1 MALTRLEQSF
11 CLEYTKDYNPVQ
23 AYIRAS
29 NEEDPKTSYNESRRL
44 LQQNKILRRIFE
56 IEWENRGIEGRI
68 SREAIIEELKKVA
81 FSDIKTFIDVD
92 DEGEVT
98 LKNLDDLP
106 EGASRAISK
115 IEVHSGR
122 GKQTV
127 KLELSDRETCLF
139 KLGEYLGLNN
149 DLNSALTTLERYD
162 YSIVKVPGGFQVRDL
177 RYEDESF
184 FDDL

>member
-1 MALTRLEQSF
+1 MALNKIEQNF
-11 CLEYTKDYNPVQ
+11 CNEYVKDYNPVQ

-29 NEEDPKTSYNESRRL
+29 SEEDAQTAYNESKRL

-68 SREAIIEELKKVA
+68 RRESIVEELKKVA
-81 FSDIKTFIDVD
+81 FADIKSFIDVD

-106 EGASRAISK
+106 EGATRAISK

-127 KLELSDRETCLF
+127 KLELSDRENCLF

-149 DLNSALTTLERYD
+149 DLDSALTTLERYD
-162 YSIVKVPGGFQVRDL
+162 YSVVKVPGGFQVRDL
-177 RYEDESF
+177 RYQDDSF
-184 FDDL
+184 FEDI